1 MTSKLIPKIGN
12 IKFGNISLLSI
23 NNTKK
28 KTIITIATRELT
40 PFINFNTKEGTMVDD
55 TKDMNPGFTFGPS

>member
-1 MTSKLIPKIGN
+1 MRGK
-12 IKFGNISLLSI
+12 IKFGKTSLLSI

-28 KTIITIATRELT
+28 KIIITIATRALT

-55 TKDMNPGFTFGPS
+55 TKDMNPGLTFGPS